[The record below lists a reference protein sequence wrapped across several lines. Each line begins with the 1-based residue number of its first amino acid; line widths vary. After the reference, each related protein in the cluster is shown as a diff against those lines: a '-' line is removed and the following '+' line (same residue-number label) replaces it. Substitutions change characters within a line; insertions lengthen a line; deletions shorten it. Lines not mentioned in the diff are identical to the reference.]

1 MPPMK
6 FAGRDISDLDL
17 SELQEAEVWTLEQ
30 MQQARAWYAILAAGY
45 VEIAEAMDRAEATQH

>member
-1 MPPMK
+1 MK
-6 FAGRDISDLDL
+6 FAGRDISDLDI

-45 VEIAEAMDRAEATQH
+45 DEIAEAIDRAEATHH